1 MEKLLAQSLQI
12 GGQNITGPVTK
23 FTNIADII
31 NAAIGIIFPLAL
43 FILFVYLMWSGF
55 DMIRNLGNPKL
66 VESAKLRITNALVG
80 IILLAISYWL
90 AQIAQ
95 SIFF

>member
-23 FTNIADII
+23 FTSIADII
-31 NAAIGIIFPLAL
+31 NSAIGIIFPLAL

-55 DMIRNLGNPKL
+55 DMIRNLGNPKI
-66 VESAKLRITNALVG
+66 VESAKLRITNAVIG